1 MSARKAFV
9 GVDGG
14 GTKTRAV
21 VVAESGELVADIVT
35 EGSNVN
41 HFGWERAQTV
51 LGDLFEQIRSSLPA
65 NTWISSLFFG
75 LAGVDRPDERRKMN
89 EWISTQWPGAAVGVE
104 NDTLPALVSGSGETE
119 GIVLIGGT
127 GSIAFGI
134 NDRGEKCRVGG
145 WGYLIGDEGSGYN
158 IGRDAYSAV
167 LKSFDGRGPQTLLTG
182 KILAY
187 YKLQDPTALIPL
199 VYSNSFTREQI
210 AAVTRFVFEAARE
223 GDEVSLTLLSRA
235 ADELG
240 ELVRTMLTRMSFVKT
255 PVPVVLTGGL
265 FHEGSPLI
273 SMIEGRLSGRA
284 DVVRS
289 EKPPVVGAVLLAHKQ
304 AGAAPGD
311 NWEQTLTEIK

>member
-1 MSARKAFV
+1 MR
-9 GVDGG
+9 
-14 GTKTRAV
+14 
-21 VVAESGELVADIVT
+21 
-35 EGSNVN
+35 
-41 HFGWERAQTV
+41 
-51 LGDLFEQIRSSLPA
+51 
-65 NTWISSLFFG
+65 
-75 LAGVDRPDERRKMN
+75 
-89 EWISTQWPGAAVGVE
+89 EWILEQWPGAFVGVE
-104 NDTLPALVSGSGETE
+104 NDTLPALVGGSGETE

-158 IGRDAYSAV
+158 IGKDAYSAV

-187 YKLQDPTALIPL
+187 YGLQDPTALIPL
-199 VYSNSFTREQI
+199 VYSNGFTREQV

-240 ELVRTMLTRMSFVKT
+240 ELVRTMLTRMSFVKQR
-255 PVPVVLTGGL
+255 VPVVLTGGL

-273 SMIEGRLSGRA
+273 GMVQGRLSGRA

-289 EKPPVVGAVLLAHKQ
+289 EQPPVVGAVLLAHKQ
-304 AGAAPGD
+304 TGTAPGEH
-311 NWEQTLTEIK
+311 WEQTLSGIK